1 MKVTR
6 VEIFDINVPDRA
18 NWHPVLLRAYTDEG
32 ITGLGEVGLAYG
44 TGHTA
49 GAGMAKNL
57 AEQLLIGRS
66 FQDGAPWDACSA
78 RAFGDWW
85 GASNLWRHERHDISL
100 WDIKWQGAG
109 CAHLFSC

>member
-57 AEQLLIGRS
+57 AEQFLIGADPFKTEHLWDRMFRES
-66 FQDGAPWDACSA
+66 FWGLGGGPVIYGGMSA
-78 RAFGDWW
+78 I
-85 GASNLWRHERHDISL
+85 DIAL
-100 WDIKWQGAG
+100 WDI
-109 CAHLFSC
+109 